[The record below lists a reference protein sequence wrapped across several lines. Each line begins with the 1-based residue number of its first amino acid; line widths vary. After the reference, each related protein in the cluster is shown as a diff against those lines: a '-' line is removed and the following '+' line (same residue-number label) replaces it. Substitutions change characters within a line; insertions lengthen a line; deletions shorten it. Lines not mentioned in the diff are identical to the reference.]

1 MQHNDIRHSLCY
13 GCAAFVREDVG
24 SKFICVENGKPLR
37 LGKHKIP
44 QKHQDCKGPHD
55 DMESIVVAFD
65 EFTNISDEQR
75 AELYA
80 ALEHGKIDKT
90 GRSLNGN

>member
-13 GCAAFVREDVG
+13 GCAAFIREEVG
-24 SKFICVENGKPLR
+24 SKFICVENGQPLR

-55 DMESIVVAFD
+55 DWSTVVAVFD
-65 EFTNISDEQR
+65 EFKNITDTKREQHYQQSTR
-75 AELYA
+75 E
-80 ALEHGKIDKT
+80 EI
-90 GRSLNGN
+90 